1 MYIVFDTETTGVTD
15 NSNLLTAHFEILDN
29 NLQSVCELGIQLK
42 NSSYHIYPEAL
53 IVNNIDI
60 LKHNK
65 ESSSLTDCRQQLCS
79 FLETARANSGCRTRF
94 IPVGHNINFD
104 IKFIKSSG
112 LLTDEEYSNQISCN
126 SIDTLVVAQFMK
138 ACGLIPRNQNLKL
151 ASLVTYLERGID
163 PIPKS
168 GFHDA
173 RYDVQATI
181 KLLKIFKDLVN
192 INGVSCPAKNPL

>member
-1 MYIVFDTETTGVTD
+1 
-15 NSNLLTAHFEILDN
+15 
-29 NLQSVCELGIQLK
+29 
-42 NSSYHIYPEAL
+42 
-53 IVNNIDI
+53 
-60 LKHNK
+60 
-65 ESSSLTDCRQQLCS
+65 
-79 FLETARANSGCRTRF
+79 
-94 IPVGHNINFD
+94 
-104 IKFIKSSG
+104 
-112 LLTDEEYSNQISCN
+112 
-126 SIDTLVVAQFMK
+126 
-138 ACGLIPRNQNLKL
+138 LIPRNQNLKL